1 MGACYFSTIAQL
13 VERMTVN
20 HDVTGSN
27 PVDGVYGVVRLR
39 RAIGLSSLTPSD
51 DVIVNL
57 NINAKTQ
64 AQPVSMAA

>member
-1 MGACYFSTIAQL
+1 
-13 VERMTVN
+13 MTVN

-39 RAIGLSSLTPSD
+39 RAIGLSSLTSSD

-64 AQPVSMAA
+64 APVLNAA